1 MEKKEKPRKRKMT
14 WGEALKAPPFWYKLF
29 LFIGF
34 ISIIAGAALIA
45 EGNLGLSQASE
56 DVDPTDTEEIEDQQE
71 ITEESFSTMSQGYGA
86 IAVGLTF
93 IGVVLFIEFLLGN
106 IYIFGKKKK

>member
-1 MEKKEKPRKRKMT
+1 MEEKREKPRKRKMT

-45 EGNLGLSQASE
+45 EGNLGLSQISDADDHE
-56 DVDPTDTEEIEDQQE
+56 EEVDIQE
-71 ITEESFSTMSQGYGA
+71 QSFSTMSQGYGA

-106 IYIFGKKKK
+106 IYVLGKKK